1 MKPLR
6 LYSDSMKSSVGCALL
21 LALLGIA
28 PSPVAAQPFAYVA
41 NSFASSVSVIDT
53 TAGTVIG
60 APISVG
66 NGPWGVAITPD
77 GAHVYV
83 TNTGD
88 HDVSVIDTATNTV
101 VATIVDGVGN
111 PAALAI
117 TPDGANVYVTSS
129 CSNIVSVISTATN
142 TATGTPITVGTSS
155 CFIDPFAVAIT
166 PDGTHV
172 YVANYGDDTV
182 SVIATATNTVVGNP
196 IPVGLGPWGVAITP
210 DGAHVYVTNSDD
222 NTVSVIDT
230 ATNTVVGAP
239 IPVGGE
245 PLGVTSSPD
254 RAHVYVANGADGTV
268 SVIDT
273 ATNQV
278 SAVISLGSGSLPR
291 GVALVQGG
299 ADLFVTDIG
308 FNSVDAIATAT
319 GTLVAAIPTI
329 PGGFPEGITIAPGSP
344 PPEPPVRPI
353 VGCKQSL
360 QNNIGDTIS
369 GTAFLFSTTV
379 NENGEG
385 ELLQTTSS
393 GGELNV
399 TTATHNLATP
409 FSYVATANNE
419 TITGLMGFDGDEICS
434 ISARAYGP
442 PPAPSPPQEFGHAEK
457 KTANTVAFFTTL
469 AFSLTL
475 AIIIALACG
484 TVTPFCAAL
493 IFAAYASGLVTAV
506 ASYIAN
512 DPPDSNFTVI
522 ATPNIPNI
530 PPIAAGSGV
539 TQAEADALNALI
551 PNQAAFFGIGMAAV
565 TSANRAQGAFD
576 AGNSFWEARQTQ
588 AATLYLTEMGSL
600 LPQQAQLLA
609 AFHDALVA
617 AGISVN
623 FTSSDVLK
631 LEQQIAS
638 NGLPPQLVQVL
649 TTFGADQATIN
660 QIKNLVIVQDINAVA
675 SNFPDNLV
683 SPNLTTALQ
692 AAAQVFSG
700 QTIEIKP
707 GSSIPPT
714 VNPQSTGVIPVA
726 LLSSNTFDAT
736 KVDPHSVKFGPFAA
750 VAVHS
755 STEDVNGDGKLDLV
769 LQFKNQDTGIQCTDS
784 FAVLTGMTFDRQAI
798 HGGEGIQTVGCL
810 LTDTVSDGVELIVSS
825 AAGRRK

>member
-6 LYSDSMKSSVGCALL
+6 QYSDSMKSSVGCALL

-41 NSFASSVSVIDT
+41 NSFTSSVSVIDT

-60 APISVG
+60 TPISVG
-66 NGPWGVAITPD
+66 SGPWGVAITPD

-83 TNTGD
+83 TSNDD
-88 HDVSVIDTATNTV
+88 H
-101 VATIVDGVGN
+101 
-111 PAALAI
+111 
-117 TPDGANVYVTSS
+117 
-129 CSNIVSVISTATN
+129 
-142 TATGTPITVGTSS
+142 
-155 CFIDPFAVAIT
+155 
-166 PDGTHV
+166 
-172 YVANYGDDTV
+172 TV
-182 SVIATATNTVVGNP
+182 SVIATATNTVVATIPAVHNPAALAITPDGAHVYVTSTCDNAVSVIDTATNTVGATITLAGLSNCFVDPFAVAITPDGAHVYVADYGNSVSVIDTATNTVIGAP
-196 IPVGLGPWGVAITP
+196 IPVGNGPWGIAITP

-222 NTVSVIDT
+222 NTVSVIAT

-239 IPVGGE
+239 IPVGDE
-245 PLGVTSSPD
+245 PLGITSSPD
-254 RAHVYVANGADGTV
+254 GAHVYVANGADGTV
-268 SVIDT
+268 SVINT
-273 ATNQV
+273 ATNTV
-278 SAVISLGSGSLPR
+278 GAVISLPSGSLPR
-291 GVALVQGG
+291 GVALIQSG
-299 ADLFVTDIG
+299 AYLFVTDLALSG
-308 FNSVDAIATAT
+308 VYAIATAT
-319 GTLVAAIPTI
+319 NTVVATIPTV
-329 PGGFPEGITIAPGSP
+329 PGGFPEGITIAAGGP
-344 PPEPPVRPI
+344 PPEPPVRTI
-353 VGCKQSL
+353 VGCSQSL

-369 GTAFLFSTTV
+369 GTAFPFSTTI

-385 ELLQTTSS
+385 ELLQVTSS

-399 TTATHNLATP
+399 TTAAHNLATP
-409 FSYVATANNE
+409 FSYVATSNNE
-419 TITGLMGFDGDEICS
+419 TITGLIGFDGDETCAVY
-434 ISARAYGP
+434 ARAYGL
-442 PPAPSPPQEFGHAEK
+442 PPAPSPPQDFGHAEK
-457 KTANTVAFFTTL
+457 KAANNVAFFTTV

-475 AIIIALACG
+475 GIIIALACG
-484 TVTPFCAAL
+484 TATPFCAAL
-493 IFAAYASGLVTAV
+493 IFAAYASGLVAAV

-512 DPPDSNFTVI
+512 DPSDPNFTVI

-609 AFHDALVA
+609 AFHDSLVA
-617 AGISVN
+617 AGVSVN

-675 SNFPDNLV
+675 GNFPANLV

-700 QTIEIKP
+700 RMIEIKP
-707 GSSIPPT
+707 GSSFPPP
-714 VNPQSTGVIPVA
+714 VNPQSQGVIPVA
-726 LLSSNTFDAT
+726 LLSSSTFDAT

-769 LQFKNQDTGIQCTDS
+769 LQFKTQDTGIQCTDS
-784 FAVLTGMTFDRQAI
+784 FAALTGMTFDGQAI
-798 HGGEGIQTVGCL
+798 HGGEAIQTVGCL
-810 LTDTVSDGVELIVSS
+810 LSDNVSDGVKLIVSS
-825 AAGRRK
+825 GAGRRE